1 MKKSQQSCQGFSW
14 KLERGF
20 LEQSYSHPPH
30 PAVLV
35 GRSDGGKVAPV
46 GRAGCQWVP
55 GEFEGCLGA
64 FPKREFGCLAAA
76 GAGVTPINLQ
86 VWVKQLREVAVVG
99 CAWDGE
105 WDVWVS
111 WGVRG
116 QEVPPPAPSW
126 SGLGERD
133 GAGMGMGTRMVI
145 RKGTGPRIGTGMR
158 MMTGIGT
165 GRGTEMMGL
174 KLGMGAGIGIMRR
187 MGTRNGMGIVRGM
200 VIGMGTGTMVR
211 WRRWWR

>member
-1 MKKSQQSCQGFSW
+1 MIDESPQKPFPLNSPKTPGLLSLEQGSDGSGGSKNQGKGSFPMKKSQQSCQGFSW

-20 LEQSYSHPPH
+20 LEQSCSHPPH

-64 FPKREFGCLAAA
+64 FLKREFGCLAAA

-105 WDVWVS
+105 WDV
-111 WGVRG
+111 
-116 QEVPPPAPSW
+116 
-126 SGLGERD
+126 
-133 GAGMGMGTRMVI
+133 
-145 RKGTGPRIGTGMR
+145 
-158 MMTGIGT
+158 
-165 GRGTEMMGL
+165 
-174 KLGMGAGIGIMRR
+174 
-187 MGTRNGMGIVRGM
+187 
-200 VIGMGTGTMVR
+200 
-211 WRRWWR
+211 